1 VVSTRG
7 LEWLELEASV
17 DLDAADS
24 IAEAAVSTAVAV
36 EDSTGVE
43 VGATAEAVNIKT
55 ALGVGT

>member
-1 VVSTRG
+1 MRPKRPRLAMV
-7 LEWLELEASV
+7 
-17 DLDAADS
+17 
-24 IAEAAVSTAVAV
+24 AAVSTAVAV